1 MSLGKGLGT
10 SSSQEA
16 KEYFSNLPLH
26 VMDFSW
32 EGAESGEVIEMRP
45 DVAATLSST
54 LKQVLATTLSFYLIL
69 QVLALLC
76 R

>member
-1 MSLGKGLGT
+1 LSLGKGLGT

-32 EGAESGEVIEMRP
+32 EGAESGEVIELRP
-45 DVAATLSST
+45 DVAA
-54 LKQVLATTLSFYLIL
+54 TLSFYLIL
-69 QVLALLC
+69 QVLAFLC

>member
-32 EGAESGEVIEMRP
+32 EGAESGEVIQMRP
-45 DVAATLSST
+45 DKLQLPSLST
-54 LKQVLATTLSFYLIL
+54 QYYKH
-69 QVLALLC
+69 LLC
-76 R
+76 